1 MDSGFLERA
10 THPDYRQNMMNSW
23 KDFFQFSKSEQYAI
37 IVLTGLLLLTL
48 LFIFIHPYFIVQK
61 NYALVISDST
71 FRLSKLESGMKGY
84 SNEKI
89 STTEEKIDQLRP
101 ETTIAELKLK
111 PFVFNPNQLPEED
124 WKKIGLTE
132 KQIKTIKNY
141 ESKGGKFYKK
151 EDLAK
156 IYGISKEEYTV
167 LEPFIN
173 IPSPDTT
180 DAPKTD
186 RNKQRFAEKEQT
198 GSKAMPGQ
206 AIDLNSA
213 DSVDLVA
220 IPGLGPWTA
229 HRILKYR
236 ASLGG
241 FSSTSQLLEIQGVD
255 STRFDQISQFI
266 KPVNAVVKQLK
277 INRLSFKELLK
288 HPYLK
293 YEYVKQIVKFR
304 ESKGFIKDS
313 KALQEVSGMHDSE
326 LQKLLP
332 YLDFD

>member
-1 MDSGFLERA
+1 MI
-10 THPDYRQNMMNSW
+10 NSW

-61 NYALVISDST
+61 NYTLVTSDST

-84 SNEKI
+84 SDEKI
-89 STTEEKIDQLRP
+89 STSEEKIDQLRP
-101 ETTIAELKLK
+101 ETTIAEIKLK
-111 PFVFNPNQLPEED
+111 PFVFNPNQLPEDD
-124 WKKIGLTE
+124 WKKLGLTE

-173 IPSPDTT
+173 IPSPDSTN
-180 DAPKTD
+180 APISD
-186 RNKQRFAEKEQT
+186 HNKQRFTEKDQT
-198 GSKAMPGQ
+198 GGKALPLQ
-206 AIDLNSA
+206 AIDLNTA
-213 DSVDLVA
+213 DSVSLVA

-236 ASLGG
+236 LSLGG
-241 FSSTSQLLEIQGVD
+241 FTSTSQLLEIQGMD
-255 STRFDQISQFI
+255 STRFAQISQF
-266 KPVNAVVKQLK
+266 VKQYKADVKQMK

-288 HPYLK
+288 HPYLN

-313 KALQEVSGMHDSE
+313 KALQEVTGMPDKE